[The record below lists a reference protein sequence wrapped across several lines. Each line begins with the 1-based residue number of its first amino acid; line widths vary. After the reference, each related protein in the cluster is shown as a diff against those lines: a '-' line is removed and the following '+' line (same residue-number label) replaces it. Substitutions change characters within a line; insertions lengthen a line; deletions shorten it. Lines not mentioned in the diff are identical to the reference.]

1 MLFKDIHAESETGR
15 RRAESEGPPKD
26 LLAAFRSESLVA
38 QLVRA
43 LH

>member
-1 MLFKDIHAESETGR
+1 MKGVKVYANITDHSLPITHLSH
-15 RRAESEGPPKD
+15 
-26 LLAAFRSESLVA
+26 SLVA

>member
-1 MLFKDIHAESETGR
+1 MRKEHSFFMLKIRGDVPSI
-15 RRAESEGPPKD
+15 RAGDYWKTN
-26 LLAAFRSESLVA
+26 SLVA